1 MRFFIVFSLSISLLF
16 VSCRKE
22 KAIWESD
29 WSLPLVSDT
38 LNLKNLVTDSF
49 LAVNGSGNY
58 QLEINR
64 NILDLNLS
72 DYIEIPD
79 TTIAQKY
86 SIASGSLN
94 VQPGTS
100 FVNNNKDHLF
110 DLQGAELKSVVISE
124 GKIKISVENPIET
137 KTIFTVKLPK
147 AKKDGLAISK
157 TFQAPAGTNANP
169 SVTSAEINLAGYELN
184 LTGTNGEGF
193 NLLQSQMIVQT
204 DESGVAVTVNNYD
217 TTKFIIEMEGIKM
230 NYARGYFGNLIVQ
243 DTSDLYVEFL
253 DKITSGIFDLPA
265 TNIQFIISNGIKV
278 SARATLNSLT
288 NTNSYS
294 GTSVTLN
301 HPQMG
306 VPFIINQATG
316 TWDSFFASIRT
327 ILFTSSNSNVE
338 QFIENLGAHQKL
350 DFKLELNPYGNISGG
365 WDEFFPNSKLQVQLK
380 AQMPLSASLTN
391 LTIQDTFELNIDSD
405 PNNTHIAAGKLKLKV
420 SNAFPLQGEVK
431 MFLLDAAGQLIETVN
446 GSELIPSS
454 VYGTLISGQLQK
466 SDATIYFDL
475 NSNTLSKINS
485 IKKVVIKVV
494 LNTPDALTNNSNF
507 VLIPEGAFMAFKLGT
522 AFQLENRL

>member
-1 MRFFIVFSLSISLLF
+1 MRFFIVFSLFISLLF

-301 HPQMG
+301 HPQIG

-365 WDEFFPNSKLQVQLK
+365 WDEFFPDSKLQVQLK

-391 LTIQDTFELNIDSD
+391 LTIQDTFDLNIDSD
-405 PNNTHIAAGKLKLKV
+405 PNNTHIEAGKLKLKV

-431 MFLLDAAGQLIETVN
+431 IFLLDAVGQLVETVS

-494 LNTPDALTNNSNF
+494 LNTPDVLTNNSNF